1 MARPAARLLLML
13 TATLVSCAACGAQGT
28 YDRQI
33 SAPAGG
39 QLRLQMDVGSVTL
52 TGQNSPDVLVHA
64 QLHGSKSFLQ
74 RVHISTRRTGSG
86 IAITVHEDH
95 RGWFHWFNSATHS
108 VHLTVEVP
116 TDYPVEVH
124 TAGGNASV
132 GELTAAAQVTT
143 AGGNAQVRNVT
154 GALTVTSAG
163 GSVEV
168 SGLKGPAH
176 LQASGGTIRVTDA
189 TGDLDLASSGGD
201 IFLTAVQGKVQAHSA
216 GGSIRA
222 QLLSNLGI
230 RLSSDGGDI
239 SLLLPRDIHATI
251 DATASGGH
259 VSCAFPASSTE
270 VSAASRFRGT
280 IGGGGAPIQLHS
292 AGGNIR
298 VTAAN

>member
-1 MARPAARLLLML
+1 MARPTARLLLML

-33 SAPAGG
+33 SAPPGG
-39 QLRLQMDVGSVTL
+39 QLRLQTDVGSVTL
-52 TGQNSPDVLVHA
+52 TGQNTPEVLVHA

-74 RVHISTRRTGSG
+74 RVHISTRRTATG

-95 RGWFHWFNSATHS
+95 RGWFHWFDSASHS
-108 VHLTVEVP
+108 VQLTVEVP

-132 GELTAAAQVTT
+132 GDLDAGARVTT
-143 AGGNAQVRNVT
+143 AGGSARVRNVT
-154 GALTVTSAG
+154 GALTVSSAG

-176 LQASGGTIRVTDA
+176 LQASGGSIRVSDA
-189 TGDLDLASSGGD
+189 TGDLDLTSSGGA
-201 IFLTAVQGKVQAHSA
+201 IFLNAVQGKVQAHSA

-222 QLLSNLGI
+222 QMLSNLGMH
-230 RLSSDGGDI
+230 LSSAGGDI
-239 SLLLPRDIHATI
+239 NLLLPRDTHATI
-251 DATASGGH
+251 DAAASGGH

-280 IGGGGAPIQLHS
+280 IGGGGAPIVLHS
-292 AGGNIR
+292 AGGDIR